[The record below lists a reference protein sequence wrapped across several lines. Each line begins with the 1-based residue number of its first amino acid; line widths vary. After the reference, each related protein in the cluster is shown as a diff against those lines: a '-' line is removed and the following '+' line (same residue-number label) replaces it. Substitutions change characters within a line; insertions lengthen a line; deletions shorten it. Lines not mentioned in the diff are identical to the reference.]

1 MAQNP
6 MTDKEYKQLR
16 SFIKPFS
23 ALNVFVYKLTSGRLM
38 GKFQGRPVVLIEM
51 TGARSGK
58 KRTIPLMYVP
68 YKDGVIIVGS
78 QGGAPKSPSG

>member
-23 ALNVFVYKLTSGRLM
+23 ALNVFVYKLTGGRLM
-38 GKFQGRPVVLIEM
+38 GTFQGRPVMLVTM
-51 TGARSGK
+51 KGAKTGQD
-58 KRTIPLMYVP
+58 RTVPLMY
-68 YKDGVIIVGS
+68 
-78 QGGAPKSPSG
+78 